1 MNEPVTYELLRPGRE
16 PEVCGLIAR
25 VFQEFI
31 GPGYAPEGVGH
42 FLEYVQPAAMAER
55 QTRNHIVITALCG
68 SCIVGAIEVRDHEHV
83 SLMFVDKEHHRR
95 GVCRELF
102 RRAVDHIRAAGTT
115 PESMTV
121 NSSPYAVPVYQ
132 RLGFTVQEPEK
143 EINGIRFI
151 PMKME
156 LD

>member
-16 PEVCGLIAR
+16 PEVCELIAR
-25 VFQEFI
+25 VFHEFI

-55 QTRNHIVITALCG
+55 QTRDHFVITALCG
-68 SCIVGAIEVRDHEHV
+68 SRIAGAVEVRGGEHV
-83 SLMFVDKEHHRR
+83 SLMFVDKEHHGQ

-102 RRAVDHIRAAGTT
+102 RRAVDRLNAAGQPPAT
-115 PESMTV
+115 MTV
-121 NSSPYAVPVYQ
+121 NSSPYAVPVYE

-151 PMKME
+151 PMKK
-156 LD
+156 DFV